1 MENKVSTHSFMHEYG
16 DGPIYP
22 NGPGDYWGVIY
33 HFLLRGPVDGTWT
46 IRFIGISA
54 AYLYFGKLVF

>member
-1 MENKVSTHSFMHEYG
+1 MENKVPLQSLVQEYG

-33 HFLLRGPVDGTWT
+33 YFLLRGPVDGTWT
-46 IRFIGISA
+46 MRFVGISE